1 MTNAETHQNFNL
13 VMKAK
18 AKLLFKAMAMALAMV
33 ATGVLLQVTNLVPV
47 AGRVAQASTLELNIY
62 SYRKP
67 ILLAPFLDAYQAETG
82 VKFNVVHAPK
92 GLVQR
97 LISEGA
103 GSPADVVL
111 TVDASRIAEL
121 AASDLLDPIN
131 SPLIEQKVPAHL
143 RADDGT
149 WTALSTRARVI
160 VTSKT
165 RVAADAI
172 KRVEDLAK
180 PEWKGRLCSRKGS
193 HVYNRALLASL
204 VVHHGEEAAE
214 EWANGYVANL
224 ARRPQG
230 NDRAQAKA
238 IHAGECDIAL
248 MNTYYFGKMA
258 NNDKNPEQKD
268 WANSLRIV
276 FFNQDDRGQHIN
288 ITGGGILKT
297 SKRKDEARKF
307 LEWMVSDKA
316 QKIYAEVNYE
326 YPVDST
332 QAPSPSVAAWGE
344 FKTDGLD
351 IEKISAATPTA
362 QRIIDRTG
370 W

>member
-1 MTNAETHQNFNL
+1 MTYVETIQNFNL
-13 VMKAK
+13 MIKAKTIAVMKALVIIGM
-18 AKLLFKAMAMALAMV
+18 LL
-33 ATGVLLQVTNLVPV
+33 PV
-47 AGRVAQASTLELNIY
+47 STLSPMTGGIAQVSAQELNIY

-67 ILLAPFLDAYQAETG
+67 NLLAPFLDAYQAETA
-82 VKFNVVHAPK
+82 VEFNVVHAPK

-97 LISEGA
+97 LKSEGA

-121 AASDLLDPIN
+121 AASELLAPMN
-131 SPLIEQKVPAHL
+131 SPLIDNKVPAHL
-143 RADDGT
+143 RAKDGT

-160 VTSKT
+160 VASKT
-165 RVAADAI
+165 RVSEDAI

-204 VVHHGEEAAE
+204 VVHHGETAAE
-214 EWANGYVANL
+214 QWAEGYVANL

-276 FFNQDDRGQHIN
+276 FFNQEDRGQHIN

-297 SKRKDEARKF
+297 SKRKDAARKF
-307 LEWMVSDKA
+307 LEWMVSDQA
-316 QKIYAEVNYE
+316 QKIYAEINYE

-344 FKTDGLD
+344 FKTDALD

-362 QRIIDRTG
+362 QMIIDRTG

>member
-1 MTNAETHQNFNL
+1 MLTYAEAYQNINSA
-13 VMKAK
+13 VKAK
-18 AKLLFKAMAMALAMV
+18 AIDLFKIVAIAMV
-33 ATGVLLQVTNLVPV
+33 MTGVSLPV
-47 AGRVAQASTLELNIY
+47 SSLFPLTHSVSAASAQELNVY

-67 ILLAPFLDAYQAETG
+67 NLLKPFLDAYQAETG
-82 VKFNVVHAPK
+82 TKFNVVHAPK

-97 LISEGA
+97 LKSEGA
-103 GSPADVVL
+103 GSPADVVF
-111 TVDASRIAEL
+111 TVDVSRIAEL
-121 AASDLLDPIN
+121 AESNLLAPIE
-131 SPLIEQKVPAHL
+131 SSVIDSKVPSHL
-143 RADDGT
+143 RADDDT
-149 WTALSTRARVI
+149 WTALSIRARVI
-160 VTSKT
+160 VTSKD
-165 RVAADAI
+165 RVAEDAI
-172 KRVEDLAK
+172 KNIEDLAN

-204 VVHHGEEAAE
+204 VVHNGKEAAE
-214 EWANGYVANL
+214 KWAEAYVANL

-268 WANSLRIV
+268 WVDSLRLV
-276 FFNQDDRGQHIN
+276 FFNQDGRGQHIN
-288 ITGGGILKT
+288 ISGGGILKT
-297 SKRKDEARKF
+297 SKRKDAARKL
-307 LEWMVSDKA
+307 LEWLVSDKA

-332 QAPSPSVAAWGE
+332 QAPSPDVAAWGE
-344 FKTDGLD
+344 FKTDELD
-351 IEKISAATPTA
+351 IEKISAATPIA
-362 QRIIDRTG
+362 QMIIDRTG

>member
-1 MTNAETHQNFNL
+1 MTYVETIQNFNL
-13 VMKAK
+13 MIKAKTIAVMKALVIIGM
-18 AKLLFKAMAMALAMV
+18 LLPVSTLSPM
-33 ATGVLLQVTNLVPV
+33 TG
-47 AGRVAQASTLELNIY
+47 GIAQASAQELNIY

-67 ILLAPFLDAYQAETG
+67 NLLAPFLDAYQAETG
-82 VKFNVVHAPK
+82 VEFNVVHAPK

-97 LISEGA
+97 LKSEGA

-121 AASDLLDPIN
+121 AASELLAPMN
-131 SPLIEQKVPAHL
+131 SPLIDNKVPAHL
-143 RADDGT
+143 RAKDGT

-160 VTSKT
+160 VASKT
-165 RVAADAI
+165 RVSEDAI

-204 VVHHGEEAAE
+204 VVHHGETAAE
-214 EWANGYVANL
+214 QWAEGYVANL

-276 FFNQDDRGQHIN
+276 FFNQEDRGQHIN

-297 SKRKDEARKF
+297 SKRKDAARKF
-307 LEWMVSDKA
+307 LEWMVSDQA
-316 QKIYAEVNYE
+316 QKIYAEINYE

-344 FKTDGLD
+344 FKTDALD

-362 QRIIDRTG
+362 QMIIDRTG

>member
-1 MTNAETHQNFNL
+1 MLMNKFIAKTVLCVLAI
-13 VMKAK
+13 VMA
-18 AKLLFKAMAMALAMV
+18 
-33 ATGVLLQVTNLVPV
+33 PV
-47 AGRVAQASTLELNIY
+47 AYANATELNVY

-67 ILLAPFLDAYQAETG
+67 HLLSPFLDAYTAETG
-82 VKFNVVHAPK
+82 VKFNIVHAPK

-97 LISEGA
+97 LKSEGA
-103 GSPADVVL
+103 GSPADLVL
-111 TVDASRIAEL
+111 TVDVSRIAEL
-121 AASDLLDPIN
+121 ASSDLLAPLN
-131 SPLIEQKVPAHL
+131 SAVIDAAVPAHL

-149 WTALSTRARVI
+149 WTALSTRARVA

-165 RVAADAI
+165 RVADGAI
-172 KRVEDLAK
+172 KRVEDLAN

-204 VVHHGEEAAE
+204 VVHNGAEAAE
-214 EWANGYVANL
+214 KWAEGYVANL

-258 NNDKNPEQKD
+258 NNDKNPEQKE
-268 WANSLRIV
+268 WANSLRMV
-276 FFNQDDRGQHIN
+276 FLNQDDRGQHIN

-297 SKRKDEARKF
+297 SKHQDEARKF
-307 LEWMVSDKA
+307 LEWMVQDKA
-316 QKIYAEVNYE
+316 QDIYAKVNYE
-326 YPVDST
+326 YPVNST
-332 QAPSPSVAAWGE
+332 KAPDASVAAWGT
-344 FKTDGLD
+344 FKTDSLD
-351 IEKISAATPTA
+351 IEKISSATPTA
-362 QRIIDRTG
+362 QMIIDRTG